1 MDRYQRVEKPRPEPA
16 AINENEIRITSQGL
30 IRNYL
35 SYANSLLQERRLRE
49 IVLKAMGQAIS
60 KAVAIAELIKK
71 RNPHLHQDISISSV
85 SITDVWEPIEE
96 GLVPYSYMFLSPP
109 CPVPPCP
116 VQVGDDTPCFNDF
129 NNFVNQR
136 AHQENPRNHMDVD
149 VVEVEEGS
157 GEEEQHM
164 VGMADM
170 ATIRVV
176 MVDMATIKEDMV
188 VTAIIKVDMVTMEI
202 IKKMVDGIQIG
213 IEVVGVVG
221 EVGTLMVQV
230 MEEEEDLVAEG
241 PEAEVMAV
249 YKGGW
254 VAVGEGTI
262 FIISGGLVNGQMV
275 TFHLSN
281 KCPFPVWPAAA
292 PIAGHPVIADGGF
305 LLPPNQTK
313 RVHAPPT
320 WNGRFW
326 GRTGCDFTTT
336 SKPACQT
343 GDCQGLLSC
352 NGTIGTPPATLVEVA
367 LQEDQS
373 KPSFYDV
380 SVVDGYNLPIA
391 VSTKPAYRKCWI
403 GGCTKSINSVC
414 PQELQV
420 LDHSGAAVVACK
432 SACLAFDLD
441 VFCCRNSYGK
451 PETCKPSM
459 YSAMFKDA
467 CPSYFSYAYDA
478 PPPLMNCYSREYVII
493 FCPSRWGSLLSQ

>member
-1 MDRYQRVEKPRPEPA
+1 
-16 AINENEIRITSQGL
+16 
-30 IRNYL
+30 
-35 SYANSLLQERRLRE
+35 
-49 IVLKAMGQAIS
+49 
-60 KAVAIAELIKK
+60 
-71 RNPHLHQDISISSV
+71 
-85 SITDVWEPIEE
+85 
-96 GLVPYSYMFLSPP
+96 
-109 CPVPPCP
+109 
-116 VQVGDDTPCFNDF
+116 
-129 NNFVNQR
+129 
-136 AHQENPRNHMDVD
+136 MDVD
-149 VVEVEEGS
+149 VVEVEEEEGT

-170 ATIRVV
+170 ATIRVG
-176 MVDMATIKEDMV
+176 MVDMVTIKEDMV
-188 VTAIIKVDMVTMEI
+188 VTAIIKVAMVAMEI
-202 IKKMVDGIQIG
+202 IKVTEEEEDL
-213 IEVVGVVG
+213 V
-221 EVGTLMVQV
+221 T
-230 MEEEEDLVAEG
+230 EEEEDLVAEG
-241 PEAEVMAV
+241 LETE
-249 YKGGW
+249 
-254 VAVGEGTI
+254 
-262 FIISGGLVNGQMV
+262 
-275 TFHLSN
+275 
-281 KCPFPVWPAAA
+281 CPFPVWPAAA
-292 PIAGHPVIADGGF
+292 PNAGHPVIADGGF

-336 SKPACQT
+336 SKPGCQT

-352 NGTIGTPPATLVEVA
+352 NGTIGTPPATLVE
-367 LQEDQS
+367 EDQS

-391 VSTKPAYRKCWI
+391 VSTKPARPKCWV

-420 LDHSGAAVVACK
+420 LDHGGAAVVACK

-467 CPSYFSYAYDA
+467 CPSYFSYAYDT
-478 PPPLMNCYSREYVII
+478 PPPLVSCYSREYAIT